1 MISGLVRCI
10 MQEINFDWIRG
21 DDETETLIFTDED
34 NAPVDFTDC
43 HFDCDIVPVSKGER
57 IRLSSTN
64 GSISVKNNEVTLII
78 SHDKTEQVDWVQAK
92 WDLQQTNGQGLV
104 KTLCGGKITLRKDIT
119 YDVSQR

>member
-1 MISGLVRCI
+1 

-21 DDETETLIFTDED
+21 DDETETLIFTDDD

-57 IRLSSTN
+57 IRLSSTSA
-64 GSISVKNNEVTLII
+64 SISVKNNEVTLII

-92 WDLQQTNGQGLV
+92 WDLQQTNGQGLI